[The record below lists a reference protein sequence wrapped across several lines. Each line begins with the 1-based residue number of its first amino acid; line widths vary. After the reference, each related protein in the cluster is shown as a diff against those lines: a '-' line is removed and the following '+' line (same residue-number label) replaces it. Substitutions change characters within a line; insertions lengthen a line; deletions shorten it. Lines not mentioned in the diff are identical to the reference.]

1 MGGHL
6 ENRERW
12 VWMVRPSPVV
22 EAKHKAGVVPDVRA
36 EKSKTRAVLGP
47 DLYLDWDLV
56 KPGVTLSCSSCSDG

>member
-1 MGGHL
+1 
-6 ENRERW
+6 
-12 VWMVRPSPVV
+12 MVRPSPVV